1 MHRSL
6 HLGWAVGEPSGS
18 ACVRPWR
25 CARPTAGGRE
35 HGRREGKVGAPGGL
49 VVPASYARVR
59 TDLGL
64 RQLLVVALEALG
76 GGRGG
81 EGRGAER
88 SGAERSG
95 AERSG
100 AERSGSPGG
109 QAEGGARPE
118 GDAASLSPFWL
129 ALAREAREAGPQ
141 REARPS
147 RARAP
152 GC

>member
-1 MHRSL
+1 
-6 HLGWAVGEPSGS
+6 VGP
-18 ACVRPWR
+18 
-25 CARPTAGGRE
+25 
-35 HGRREGKVGAPGGL
+35 PG
-49 VVPASYARVR
+49 ASYARVR

-81 EGRGAER
+81 
-88 SGAERSG
+88 
-95 AERSG
+95 ERSG

-129 ALAREAREAGPQ
+129 APAREAREAGPQ